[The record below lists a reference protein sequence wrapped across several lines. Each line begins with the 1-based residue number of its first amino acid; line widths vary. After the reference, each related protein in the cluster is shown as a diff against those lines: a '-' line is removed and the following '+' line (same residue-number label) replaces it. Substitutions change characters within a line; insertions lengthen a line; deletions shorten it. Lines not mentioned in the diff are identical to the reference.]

1 MRCLIVPLSVLLL
14 VACATSRSDIF
25 DARYSNS
32 EIASMTAIHFDV
44 LQKDAQSALK
54 PAFKKYG
61 KPDAYI
67 DGMMSSVDVPDL
79 DYLYGS
85 GHFKTKLS
93 LDEHTF
99 WRVEGENLSGHFAPV
114 KTAHLVYETMRLD
127 PLSNTFE
134 FSETLSKRG
143 QTFTVF
149 ERKVGTEIIITVHKS
164 DDLSQTHLEDVRFF
178 SD

>member
-1 MRCLIVPLSVLLL
+1 MKSIIVFFSFLFLGG
-14 VACATSRSDIF
+14 CATSSPGIF
-25 DARYSNS
+25 DTSYSTS
-32 EIASMTAIHFDV
+32 EIAAMTAKHFDV
-44 LQKDAQSALK
+44 LQKEAKSALQ

-67 DGMMSSVDVPDL
+67 DGLMSSVDIPDL

-99 WRVEGENLSGHFAPV
+99 WRVDGENLSGHLAPV
-114 KTAHLVYETMRLD
+114 KTAHLVYETLRLD
-127 PLSNTFE
+127 PLSSSFE

-149 ERKVGTEIIITVHKS
+149 ERKVGTKIIITVHKS
-164 DDLSQTHLEDVRFF
+164 EDLSQTKLKTISFF
-178 SD
+178 NE

>member
-1 MRCLIVPLSVLLL
+1 MRLLILSLSIMVLA
-14 VACATSRSDIF
+14 ACSTSPAKTF
-25 DARYSNS
+25 DVRYSDS
-32 EIASMTAIHFDV
+32 EIAAMTAEHFDV
-44 LQKDAQSALK
+44 LHKETKAALK
-54 PAFKKYG
+54 PAFRKYG
-61 KPDAYI
+61 KPHAYI
-67 DGMMSSVDVPDL
+67 DGMMSSIDVPDI
-79 DYLYGS
+79 DHLYGS

-93 LDEHTF
+93 LNKHTF
-99 WRVEGENLSGHFAPV
+99 WRVDGENLSGHFAPV

>member
-1 MRCLIVPLSVLLL
+1 M
-14 VACATSRSDIF
+14 
-25 DARYSNS
+25 
-32 EIASMTAIHFDV
+32 
-44 LQKDAQSALK
+44 
-54 PAFKKYG
+54 
-61 KPDAYI
+61 
-67 DGMMSSVDVPDL
+67 
-79 DYLYGS
+79 
-85 GHFKTKLS
+85 
-93 LDEHTF
+93 
-99 WRVEGENLSGHFAPV
+99 SGHFAPV